1 MQHGSEE
8 ATVTNGVKL
17 GIVAAALVGWG
28 VGGCATK
35 QRTGAAIGGATGAVV
50 GAGVGAAAGGK
61 KGAVVGA
68 AAGAAVGAG
77 SGALVGRYMDKQEA
91 ELRKEVETAKIVRKG
106 DELVVEFKSAILFDT
121 GRAELREAARND
133 LDEFADVLK
142 KYDQTNLV
150 VEGHTDST
158 GGREINEKLSLARA
172 EVVVEYLAGRGVA
185 RGRLTP
191 RGQAYDEPI
200 ASNKTSDGRQRNRRV
215 EVEIAPSEELRRVD
229 AEETTSRAEG
239 TRPVARR

>member
-1 MQHGSEE
+1 MTKRVNLSVIVLAMAGW
-8 ATVTNGVKL
+8 TVT
-17 GIVAAALVGWG
+17 
-28 VGGCATK
+28 GCATK
-35 QRTGAAIGGATGAVV
+35 QKTGAAVGGATGAVV

-77 SGALVGRYMDKQEA
+77 TGALVGRYMDKQEA

-121 GRAELREAARND
+121 GKAELRSSARED

-185 RGRLTP
+185 KHRLTP
-191 RGQAYDEPI
+191 RGQAYDEPL
-200 ASNKTSDGRQRNRRV
+200 ASNATADGRQRNRRV
-215 EVEIAPSEELRRVD
+215 EVEIAPNEELKRVD
-229 AEETTSRAEG
+229 AEETTSSRATQ
-239 TRPVARR
+239 TRPVANR